1 MMDTPTQKH
10 GIVIVDDHP
19 VVRDGLAQLIN
30 DTADLAV
37 CGEAG
42 DEAEALG
49 VVAACNPALALVD
62 LSLGYSS
69 GIGVIEEIKKRFPR
83 VCVLVLSMYDESLYA
98 ERALR
103 AGAGGYIMKREASE
117 KVIDAIR
124 QVLKGEVYLSE
135 AMRSKLLQ
143 RMVGKKKRSDG
154 SELEQLS
161 NRELE
166 VLRLVG
172 EGLSTKDIAS
182 QLKLSVKTVETHY
195 ARIKQKLD
203 LENVRELMRRAMQ
216 WVQCPTQ

>member
-1 MMDTPTQKH
+1 MDTPTQKR

-42 DEAEALG
+42 DEAEAMR
-49 VVAACNPALALVD
+49 VVAECSPALALVD

-69 GIGVIEEIKKRFPR
+69 GIGVIEGIRNRFPHVR
-83 VCVLVLSMYDESLYA
+83 VLVLSMYDESLYA

-103 AGAGGYIMKREASE
+103 AGAGGYVMKREASE

-124 QVLKGEVYLSE
+124 RVLDGEVYLSE

-143 RMVGKKKRSDG
+143 RMVGKKRRSDG

-172 EGLSTKDIAS
+172 EGLNTKEIAS
-182 QLKLSVKTVETHY
+182 QLKLSIKTVETHY

-203 LENVRELMRRAMQ
+203 LENVRELLLRAMQ